1 MIMLDQRLFQQE
13 WFIELSVDARYMFLY
28 LLSICSQK
36 TGIFEMNMRMI
47 NFGANTDKKFTKE
60 DLLTLYGN
68 RIQMVP
74 GHENTAIFPAY
85 IRTNWAKGNKPIDFN
100 RSPLF
105 KSIVAELARYDLTM
119 DMVNEM
125 TDKKVEVVNDGSDRG
140 DSLLAGDGGV
150 YNAGHMDSGSD
161 VPSTNKQKD
170 ERGSEATKLFEV
182 FWKEYPGPRKIDKR
196 KCQAKFERIL
206 LSADSAQEA
215 ASKIMEGLAR
225 WKQSA
230 DWMKNN
236 GQYICAPLVW
246 LNNERWEVEGLKKG
260 GYPNGNS
267 TANNAYQETAED
279 IF

>member
-36 TGIFEMNMRMI
+36 TGIFELNMRMI
-47 NFGANTDKKFTKE
+47 NFGANTNKKFTKE

-68 RIQMVP
+68 RIQIVP

-105 KSIVAELARYDLTM
+105 KSIIAELARYDLTM
-119 DMVNEM
+119 EMVNEM

-140 DSLLAGDGGV
+140 DSLLAGDGGD
-150 YNAGHMDSGSD
+150 YGDSHMDSGSD
-161 VPSTNKQKD
+161 MSSADKQKV
-170 ERGSEATKLFEV
+170 EQGSEVTRLFEA

-206 LSADSAQEA
+206 LSAKSPKEMATQ
-215 ASKIMEGLAR
+215 IMSGLAR

-230 DWMKNN
+230 DWQKNN
-236 GQYICAPLVW
+236 GQFICAPLVW
-246 LNNERWEVEGLKKG
+246 LNNERWEAEVRKG
-260 GYPNGNS
+260 GFPNGNS
-267 TANNAYQETAED
+267 TANNSYQTAEED

>member
-36 TGIFEMNMRMI
+36 TGIFELNMRMI
-47 NFGANTDKKFTKE
+47 NFGANTNKKFTKE

-68 RIQMVP
+68 RIQIVP

-119 DMVNEM
+119 EMVNEM
-125 TDKKVEVVNDGSDRG
+125 TDKKVEVVNGSDRG
-140 DSLLAGDGGV
+140 DSLLAGDGSDYGDS
-150 YNAGHMDSGSD
+150 HMDSGSD
-161 VPSTNKQKD
+161 VSSADKQKV
-170 ERGSEATKLFEV
+170 EQGSEVTRLFEA

-206 LSADSAQEA
+206 LSAKSPKEM
-215 ASKIMEGLAR
+215 ASQIMSGLAR

-246 LNNERWEVEGLKKG
+246 LNNERWEAEVRKG

-267 TANNAYQETAED
+267 TANNSYQTAEED